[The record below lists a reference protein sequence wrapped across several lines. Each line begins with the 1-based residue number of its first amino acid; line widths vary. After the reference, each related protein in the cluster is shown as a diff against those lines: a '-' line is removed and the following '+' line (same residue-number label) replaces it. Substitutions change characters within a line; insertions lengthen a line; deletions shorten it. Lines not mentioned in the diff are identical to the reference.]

1 MDVILN
7 NERDIYIF
15 FLKINFFQLRF
26 FIEFYCAFIRRRHF
40 LERKNNYCNSDKGLK
55 GTVVNRTF
63 HCINHWKTKKCCE
76 KDNSILENSF
86 PAFLFATFDTLPI
99 YSFLNDSRILIKN
112 CVQPLILQYT
122 TNLKCLEVIKD
133 LQLEYFLLN
142 F

>member
-1 MDVILN
+1 MRYLYFLSKKSLFSVAILS
-7 NERDIYIF
+7 RIWLRIYASETKNGT
-15 FLKINFFQLRF
+15 LN
-26 FIEFYCAFIRRRHF
+26 F

-86 PAFLFATFDTLPI
+86 PAFLIATFDTLPI